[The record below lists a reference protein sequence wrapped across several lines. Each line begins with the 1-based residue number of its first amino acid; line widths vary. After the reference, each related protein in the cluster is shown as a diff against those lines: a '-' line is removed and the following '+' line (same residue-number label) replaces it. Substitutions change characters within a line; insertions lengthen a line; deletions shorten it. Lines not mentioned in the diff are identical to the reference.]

1 MRDHYEVLGVPK
13 NANEALI
20 KKAYREKSLIWHPDK
35 FKGNLD
41 ENLTKYAKIELTAIH
56 LANETLSDSGKK
68 DNYDRFNIPPY
79 ESDENESA
87 RLDAVRK
94 HELSYYQKRLSELKE
109 KVNELEK
116 SDDKTK
122 KKKEFYE
129 EVIKNLNSKV
139 NKENDLSLNDD
150 NDQTSPSYGGSHSTP
165 GTAFFSLQSSDE
177 NFIGDRKDI
186 VYVDSMRDDE
196 GLNVGFKNRQ
206 AYDTFIQNFSQ
217 SNIHHLFD
225 IDGTRSIKGK
235 NICIVKF
242 YHSLQ
247 NVGLPISVDTYKRL
261 ELNQK
266 LEQWFQKH
274 YPGSPAVDEVNSRSL
289 LTRK

>member
-1 MRDHYEVLGVPK
+1 M
-13 NANEALI
+13 
-20 KKAYREKSLIWHPDK
+20 
-35 FKGNLD
+35 
-41 ENLTKYAKIELTAIH
+41 
-56 LANETLSDSGKK
+56 
-68 DNYDRFNIPPY
+68 
-79 ESDENESA
+79 
-87 RLDAVRK
+87 
-94 HELSYYQKRLSELKE
+94 SELEEEIKAQE
-109 KVNELEK
+109 KL
-116 SDDKTK
+116 DDKIK
-122 KKKEFYE
+122 KKKEFY
-129 EVIKNLNSKV
+129 VGIIASLNIKI
-139 NKENDLSLNDD
+139 NKENDHSHTDD
-150 NDQTSPSYGGSHSTP
+150 NDQTSPSYRGSHSTP

-196 GLNVGFKNRQ
+196 GLNAGFKNRQ